1 MLSPF
6 SHVRLC
12 DAMDCSL
19 SGSSVQGIFQARV
32 LEQVAMLPSGDLP
45 DPRIE
50 PTSFMSPALAGAGV
64 GGGSLPLASSAI
76 IHIIMQSF
84 SNR

>member
-1 MLSPF
+1 MHAKPLQSCLT
-6 SHVRLC
+6 LC

-50 PTSFMSPALAGAGV
+50 PTSFMSPALAG
-64 GGGSLPLASSAI
+64 GGSLPLAPSAI
-76 IHIIMQSF
+76 MNIIMQTF